1 MHRREFIAFSATA
14 ATAIAGSSVTA
25 IAQATRPATQ
35 LREVTGGQ
43 HVDPALVN
51 EFVGAGHGN
60 LERVKQMLAE
70 EPAAQKRLGGLVMA
84 ERELLLGDF
93 ETALGGASHMG
104 NREIALFLLSQGA
117 RIDAFAAAMLGYRDV
132 VRALLQANPQTAVTK
147 GPHAISLMYH
157 AAISGNLDMA
167 GDIKAHLPANSPDI
181 NKALTSAARAGQL
194 EMVRWL
200 LDNGVTDVNAK
211 DGANNTA
218 LKYATQNNFPEIAT
232 TLRNRGAQ

>member
-1 MHRREFIAFSATA
+1 MHRREFIAYGATA
-14 ATAIAGSSVTA
+14 AAALSGSSVSA
-25 IAQATRPATQ
+25 IGQATRPATQ
-35 LREVTGGQ
+35 PREVTGGPR
-43 HVDPALVN
+43 VDQAMIN

-60 LERVKQMLAE
+60 LERVKQMLAD
-70 EPAAQKRLGGLVMA
+70 EPPAQKRLGGLIMA

-104 NREIALFLLSQGA
+104 NREIALFLLSKGA

-132 VRALLQANPQTAVTK
+132 VRALLQANPQTAITK

-157 AAISGNLDMA
+157 AAISGDLDMA
-167 GDIKAHLPANSPDI
+167 GDIKAHLPANSPDF
-181 NKALTSAARAGQL
+181 NKALTSAARAGKI

-200 LDNGVTDVNAK
+200 LDNGATDVNAK

-218 LKYATQNNFPEIAT
+218 LKYATQNNFPEIAA